1 MKKVLLTGFEPFLH
15 YTINPT
21 AEIVKHLHGQSI
33 GQFEVCGK
41 VLPVQFSKT
50 WEQCYVHIE
59 EEKPDAVL
67 MLGLAA
73 GRYKITPERVAINC
87 ADGEKDNEGIIKQDE
102 WIQSDGPDAY
112 FSTLPI
118 RTFVN
123 VMQEKGLPAEIS
135 NTAGTYLCNYIMYQT
150 LHYFKKADRDIPAG
164 FIHLPASH
172 ELGLEIGNVPSFSQQ
187 DLTEAVSIMIQ
198 HLPEA

>member
-21 AEIVKHLHGQSI
+21 AQIAEHLHGQRI
-33 GQFEVCGK
+33 GHYEICGK

-50 WEQCYVHIE
+50 WEKCLLHIQ

-87 ADGEKDNEGIIKQDE
+87 ADGEKDNEGIVKQDE
-102 WIQSDGPDAY
+102 MIQSEGPAAY

-118 RTFVN
+118 RAFVN
-123 VMQEKGLPAEIS
+123 VLQERGLPAEIS
-135 NTAGTYLCNYIMYQT
+135 NTAGTYLCNYIMYQAI
-150 LHYFKKADRDIPAG
+150 HYFKQSNQNIPAG
-164 FIHLPASH
+164 FIHVPASH
-172 ELGLEIGNVPSFSQQ
+172 KLALEIGNVPSFSQQ
-187 DLTEAVSIMIQ
+187 DLTEAVSLMISNM
-198 HLPEA
+198 E

>member
-21 AEIVKHLHGQSI
+21 ALIAEQLHGKMI
-33 GQFEVCGK
+33 GDYEICGK

-50 WEQCYVHIE
+50 WEQCLLHIE

-73 GRYKITPERVAINC
+73 GRYKITPERIAINC
-87 ADGEKDNEGIIKQDE
+87 ADGEKDNEGIVKQDE
-102 WIQSDGPDAY
+102 LIQTEGPAAY

-123 VMQEKGLPAEIS
+123 VLKERGIPAEIS
-135 NTAGTYLCNYIMYQT
+135 NTAGTYLCNYIMYQAI
-150 LHYFKKADRDIPAG
+150 HYFKQSNQTIPAG
-164 FIHLPASH
+164 FIHVPASH
-172 ELGLEIGNVPSFSQQ
+172 NLALEIGNVPSFSQD
-187 DLTEAVSIMIQ
+187 DLTEAVSAMIQ
-198 HLPEA
+198 HLSEV

>member
-21 AEIVKHLHGQSI
+21 AQIAEHLHGQTI
-33 GQFEVCGK
+33 GHYEICGK

-50 WEQCYVHIE
+50 WKQCLLHIE

-87 ADGEKDNEGIIKQDE
+87 ADGEKDNEGLVKQDE
-102 WIQSDGPDAY
+102 RIQSEGPAAY
-112 FSTLPI
+112 FSTLPF

-123 VMQEKGLPAEIS
+123 VLQERGLPAELS
-135 NTAGTYLCNYIMYQT
+135 NTAGTYLCNYLMYQAI
-150 LHYFKKADRDIPAG
+150 HYFKQSNQNIPAG
-164 FIHLPASH
+164 FIHVPASH
-172 ELGLEIGNVPSFSQQ
+172 KLALEIGNVPSFSQQ
-187 DLTEAVSIMIQ
+187 DLTEAVSVMIQ
-198 HLPEA
+198 HLSEM